1 MPTRRHRAPE
11 QIGAA
16 MQPLLDRIDR
26 EGHFAIVRLAKAWP
40 EIVGEAIAR
49 RTEIVSLK
57 FHTAVVKVSGA
68 MWIQELNLMKS
79 QILARVT
86 QRLGDD
92 VVRELRFVQGRLAR
106 RERPKLRTVPRV
118 TRKSIE
124 LPELKD
130 PELRKAFERL
140 IEAWGRVRDRKRP
153 RPLPESWAAWFVLH
167 NRDRHA
173 IVERDRSWP
182 IQRKN
187 QNGTGFCTF

>member
-68 MWIQELNLMKS
+68 MWIQELNLMRS

-86 QRLGDD
+86 QRLGED
-92 VVRELRFVQGRLAR
+92 VVRELRFVQGRLSR
-106 RERPKLRTVPRV
+106 REQRPKLRTVSRAI
-118 TRKSIE
+118 RKSIE

-140 IEAWGRVRDRKRP
+140 IEAWGRAP
-153 RPLPESWAAWFVLH
+153 R
-167 NRDRHA
+167 
-173 IVERDRSWP
+173 
-182 IQRKN
+182 
-187 QNGTGFCTF
+187 

>member
-26 EGHFAIVRLAKAWP
+26 EGHCASVRLAKAWP

-92 VVRELRFVQGRLAR
+92 AARDAEIDRAAGVEGSRVAQGVRAADRGVGAR
-106 RERPKLRTVPRV
+106 
-118 TRKSIE
+118 
-124 LPELKD
+124 
-130 PELRKAFERL
+130 
-140 IEAWGRVRDRKRP
+140 
-153 RPLPESWAAWFVLH
+153 
-167 NRDRHA
+167 
-173 IVERDRSWP
+173 
-182 IQRKN
+182 IQVAGGAN
-187 QNGTGFCTF
+187 TLY

>member
-1 MPTRRHRAPE
+1 
-11 QIGAA
+11 

-79 QILARVT
+79 QILSRVT

-92 VVRELRFVQGRLAR
+92 VVRELRFVQGRLSR
-106 RERPKLRTVPRV
+106 RERPKLHTVPRATT

-130 PELRKAFERL
+130 PELRNAFERL
-140 IEAWGRVRDRKRP
+140 IEAWGRASR
-153 RPLPESWAAWFVLH
+153 
-167 NRDRHA
+167 
-173 IVERDRSWP
+173 
-182 IQRKN
+182 
-187 QNGTGFCTF
+187 

>member
-1 MPTRRHRAPE
+1 MLMPNRRHKAPE

-40 EIVGEAIAR
+40 EIVGETIAR

-57 FHTAVVKVSGA
+57 FHTAVAKVSGA

-86 QRLGDD
+86 ERLGDD
-92 VVRELRFVQGRLAR
+92 AVREIRFVQGRLSR
-106 RERPKLRTVPRV
+106 RERPKLRTVPRA

-140 IEAWGRVRDRKRP
+140 IEAWGRASR
-153 RPLPESWAAWFVLH
+153 
-167 NRDRHA
+167 
-173 IVERDRSWP
+173 
-182 IQRKN
+182 
-187 QNGTGFCTF
+187 

>member
-68 MWIQELNLMKS
+68 MWIQELNLMRS

-86 QRLGDD
+86 QRLGED
-92 VVRELRFVQGRLAR
+92 VVRELRFVQGRLSR
-106 RERPKLRTVPRV
+106 RERPKLRTVSRATT

-130 PELRKAFERL
+130 PELREAFERL
-140 IEAWGRVRDRKRP
+140 IEAWGRASR
-153 RPLPESWAAWFVLH
+153 
-167 NRDRHA
+167 
-173 IVERDRSWP
+173 
-182 IQRKN
+182 
-187 QNGTGFCTF
+187 